1 MESLCYFVSKK
12 SQDTQ
17 GSTLPMTDRV
27 SKFLDDGDGIIVYPT
42 NGVFSTNTHFQKNRS
57 IPVRNINLLPS
68 SEKQNKVLHK
78 RAKE

>member
-12 SQDTQ
+12 SK
-17 GSTLPMTDRV
+17 GSTLPMTDTV
-27 SKFLDDGDGIIVYPT
+27 SKFLDDGDGIRIIVYPT